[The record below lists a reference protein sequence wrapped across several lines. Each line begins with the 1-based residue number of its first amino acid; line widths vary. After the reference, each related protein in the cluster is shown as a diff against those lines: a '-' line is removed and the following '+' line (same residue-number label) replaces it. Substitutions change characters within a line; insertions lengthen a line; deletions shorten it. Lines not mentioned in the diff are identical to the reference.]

1 MIFRYL
7 RQTAFGLLVHRSARA
22 GQGPTPV
29 VSPSKPRGFYNG
41 IMRSFAV
48 LAAGVAL
55 FATVPSRAAEIRL
68 MEEIIA
74 KVNGDIITRGE
85 LEKLHR
91 QVEAELRQQSQTGP
105 RLAEALA
112 LRDKDLLRERI
123 DQLLL
128 ISKAK
133 ELSINVDPE
142 VSKYLADMQR
152 QFKIA
157 DPEKF
162 QQFVRENA
170 GMPFE
175 DYKNDYKNSL
185 LTNKVIRQEVGGKI
199 NVSKDDM
206 KKYYEEHQ
214 DQFKREERVYLREL
228 LVSTENKTPAEV
240 TALQKKATDLSAR
253 AKKGEKFPE
262 LAQQNSDAVTAQQG
276 GALDAFT
283 KGQLKPELETKV
295 WDQPRGYVTD
305 PIKVDAGFLI
315 LKVEEHQK
323 AGQATLE
330 EVENEVQEKLFMP
343 RMGPAVREYLTKLR
357 QDAFLEIKAGYVDT
371 GAAPGKNT
379 TWSDPA
385 QLKPETVTKAEVAS
399 QTRKKRLLGV
409 PIPGTKTQNT
419 KASSSK

>member
-1 MIFRYL
+1 M
-7 RQTAFGLLVHRSARA
+7 GS
-22 GQGPTPV
+22 
-29 VSPSKPRGFYNG
+29 YNKT
-41 IMRSFAV
+41 MRSFAIFAV
-48 LAAGVAL
+48 GAAL
-55 FATVPSRAAEIRL
+55 FIQIPARAAEIRL
-68 MEEIIA
+68 VEEIIA

-85 LEKLHR
+85 IEKLR
-91 QVEAELRQQSQTGP
+91 KQVEADLRQQSLTGP
-105 RLAEALA
+105 RLAEAMTV
-112 LRDKDLLRERI
+112 REKDLLRERV
-123 DQLLL
+123 DQILL

-133 ELSINVDPE
+133 DLNINVDPE

-162 QQFVRENA
+162 QQYVRENA

-185 LTNKVIRQEVGGKI
+185 LTNRVIRQEVSGKI
-199 NVSKDDM
+199 NVAKDEQR
-206 KKYYEEHQ
+206 KYYEEHK
-214 DQFKREERVYLREL
+214 DEFKRDERVYLREL
-228 LVSTENKTPAEV
+228 LISTENKTPAE
-240 TALQKKATDLSAR
+240 AALLQKKAVDLSAR

-276 GALDAFT
+276 GALDAFS
-283 KGQLKPELETKV
+283 KGTLKPELETKV
-295 WDQPRGYVTD
+295 WDQPRGFVTE

-323 AGQATLE
+323 AGLATFE

-357 QDAFLEIKAGYVDT
+357 QDAFLEIKAGYIDT
-371 GAAPGKNT
+371 GAAPGKTT

-399 QTRKKRLLGV
+399 QTRKKRLLWI

>member
-1 MIFRYL
+1 
-7 RQTAFGLLVHRSARA
+7 
-22 GQGPTPV
+22 
-29 VSPSKPRGFYNG
+29 
-41 IMRSFAV
+41 MRSFAV
-48 LAAGVAL
+48 FAVSAALLVSIPA
-55 FATVPSRAAEIRL
+55 RAAEIRL

-85 LEKLHR
+85 IEKLHR

-199 NVSKDDM
+199 NVSKDDIR
-206 KKYYEEHQ
+206 KYYEDHKN
-214 DQFKREERVYLREL
+214 DFKREERVYLREL

-240 TALQKKATDLSAR
+240 ALLQKKATDLSAR

-262 LAQQNSDAVTAQQG
+262 LAQQNSDAVTASQG

-283 KGQLKPELETKV
+283 KGQLKAELETKV
-295 WDQPRGYVTD
+295 WDQPRGYVSD

-323 AGQATLE
+323 AGLATLE

-371 GAAPGKNT
+371 GAAAGKNT
-379 TWSDPA
+379 VWSDPA

-399 QTRKKRLLGV
+399 QTRKKRLLWI

>member
-1 MIFRYL
+1 
-7 RQTAFGLLVHRSARA
+7 
-22 GQGPTPV
+22 
-29 VSPSKPRGFYNG
+29 
-41 IMRSFAV
+41 MRNFAV
-48 LAAGVAL
+48 LALAGLVSAL
-55 FATVPSRAAEIRL
+55 SFTAPVHAAEIKL

-85 LEKLHR
+85 LDR
-91 QVEAELRQQSQTGP
+91 LRKQIETAAREQNLTGA
-105 RLAEALA
+105 RLAEMLA
-112 LRDKDLLRERI
+112 SRDKDILRERI

-128 ISKAK
+128 IHKAK
-133 ELSINVDPE
+133 ELNINVDPE

-170 GMPFE
+170 GMSFE

-185 LTNKVIRQEVGGKI
+185 LTNRVIRQEVGGKI
-199 NVSKDDM
+199 NIPKDEIR
-206 KKYYEEHQ
+206 KYYEEHQ
-214 DQFKREERVYLREL
+214 TEFKREERVFLREL
-228 LVSTENKTPAEV
+228 LVSTENKPAADV
-240 TALQKKATDLSAR
+240 AGLQKKATDLAAR
-253 AKKGEKFPE
+253 ARKGEKFPE

-276 GALDAFT
+276 GALDPFT

-295 WDQPRGYVTD
+295 WDQPRGFVSD

-323 AGQATLE
+323 AGLATFE
-330 EVENEVQEKLFMP
+330 EVENEVQEKLFTP
-343 RMGPAVREYLTKLR
+343 RMGPAVRDYLTKLR
-357 QDAFLEIKAGYVDT
+357 LEAFLEIKAGYIDT

-379 TWSDPA
+379 AWSDPA
-385 QLKPETVTKAEVAS
+385 QLKPETVTKAEVAN
-399 QTRKKRLLGV
+399 QTRHKKLLWAI

>member
-1 MIFRYL
+1 
-7 RQTAFGLLVHRSARA
+7 
-22 GQGPTPV
+22 
-29 VSPSKPRGFYNG
+29 
-41 IMRSFAV
+41 MRNIALFAV
-48 LAAGVAL
+48 LGTLAAGV
-55 FATVPSRAAEIRL
+55 SSQAAEIRL
-68 MEEIIA
+68 VEEIIA

-85 LEKLHR
+85 TEKLHH
-91 QVEAELRQQSQTGP
+91 QIEADLRQQNLTGQ
-105 RLAEALA
+105 RLTEALA
-112 LRDKDLLRERI
+112 TREKDILRERI

-128 ISKAK
+128 IHKAK

-157 DPEKF
+157 DPDKF

-185 LTNKVIRQEVGGKI
+185 LTNRVIRQEVGGRI
-199 NVSKDDM
+199 NIPKDDL
-206 KKYYEEHQ
+206 KKYYEEHKEE
-214 DQFKREERVYLREL
+214 FKREEKVYIREI
-228 LVSTENKTPAEV
+228 LVSTEGKPPAE
-240 TALQKKATDLSAR
+240 AALLQKKATDLSVR

-276 GALDAFT
+276 GALDAFS
-283 KGQLKPELETKV
+283 KGQLKPELEAKV

-305 PIKVDAGFLI
+305 PIKVDAGYLI
-315 LKVEEHQK
+315 LRVEEHTK
-323 AGQATLE
+323 AGQATFE

-343 RMGPAVREYLTKLR
+343 KMGPAVREYLTKLR
-357 QDAFLEIKAGYVDT
+357 QDAFLEIKAGYVDS
-371 GAAPGKNT
+371 GAAPNKNT

-385 QLKPETVTKAEVAS
+385 QLKPETVTKAEVAN
-399 QTRKKRLLGV
+399 QTRHKKFLWI